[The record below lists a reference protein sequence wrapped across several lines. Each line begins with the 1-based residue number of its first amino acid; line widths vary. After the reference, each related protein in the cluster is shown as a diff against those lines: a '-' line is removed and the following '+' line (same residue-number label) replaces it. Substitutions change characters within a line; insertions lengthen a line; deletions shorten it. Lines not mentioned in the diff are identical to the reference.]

1 MIYLLNTTVIPN
13 EAYGIWDCKE
23 ISQSEAEWYAS
34 KTFTSAVGHEST
46 AEIMSTILR
55 VTVPVNRI
63 SVAPNEGDQLLCF
76 KLNQRAPEG
85 VILSKEQIE
94 ELGYHWVLMTYH
106 GTIGQAIDA
115 KLQYLEGY
123 CDSLNQR
130 V

>member
-1 MIYLLNTTVIPN
+1 
-13 EAYGIWDCKE
+13 
-23 ISQSEAEWYAS
+23 
-34 KTFTSAVGHEST
+34 
-46 AEIMSTILR
+46 MSTILR

-63 SVAPNEGDQLLCF
+63 SIIPQPSDQLLCF
-76 KLNQRAPEG
+76 KLNQRVLKEG
-85 VILSKEQIE
+85 VILSKEQIK

-115 KLQYLEGY
+115 KLNYIEGY